1 MRLRRITPEQGKQ
14 EVKLSIV
21 VPCFNEEAVL
31 PVTAQRL
38 DGLLQALRMK
48 GKIGSGA
55 VLFVDDGSVDATWR
69 LIEELS
75 ITYSSIQGIRLS
87 RNRGHQ
93 NALLAGIFHADGD
106 AVVTI
111 DADLQDDESVIEQM
125 VDLCKQGFDMVFGV
139 RIDRSADSPFKRISA
154 ISYYRMLSAMGVE
167 VIHNHADFRLMTRT
181 AVRALQDYE
190 EVNLYLRGIIPLL
203 GFRTATIPYTR
214 VKRFAGESKY
224 PLSKMISL
232 SFEGVMSF
240 SALPLRMISLLG
252 LTISVFALGMAMWA
266 LFIKFATSQA
276 LPGWA
281 STVVPLYFLGG
292 LQLLSLG
299 VIGEYLGKTYMETKR
314 RPRYII
320 DKTTCAKSQPATELV
335 DKFDHAAAVDQS
347 PP

>member
-93 NALLAGIFHADGD
+93 NALLAGIFDADGD

-190 EVNLYLRGIIPLL
+190 EVNGSSTFQMELN
-203 GFRTATIPYTR
+203 
-214 VKRFAGESKY
+214 RFPSG
-224 PLSKMISL
+224 
-232 SFEGVMSF
+232 
-240 SALPLRMISLLG
+240 
-252 LTISVFALGMAMWA
+252 
-266 LFIKFATSQA
+266 
-276 LPGWA
+276 
-281 STVVPLYFLGG
+281 
-292 LQLLSLG
+292 
-299 VIGEYLGKTYMETKR
+299 
-314 RPRYII
+314 
-320 DKTTCAKSQPATELV
+320 
-335 DKFDHAAAVDQS
+335 AAIR
-347 PP
+347 